1 MLKALIA
8 AAGLIWAAIGW
19 AAPSCEKLIASGN
32 PEYPPYL
39 WRNPADPRHLIG
51 ANADLLQELGQ
62 ALGIKIE
69 VIYSGSWARAQNDA
83 YNGRID
89 LLAGAFL
96 TMERL
101 AKVDYVH
108 PRFFTVPNEVW
119 VAAGHEFAYQG
130 LSDLQGRTGATVVD
144 TSFGQDFDQYA
155 KQNLTLKQL
164 PSLTQAFQ
172 MLLLG
177 RVDYVL
183 YERFP
188 GEHLARQLGMSEQLK
203 TLPAP
208 VSSEGLYLALSHNSA
223 CNEAQLRGQLA
234 QKMTELTA
242 SGRPQVLLQDNIERW
257 LLQNPALPQ
266 QLLKAPQA
274 PE

>member
-1 MLKALIA
+1 MLKALLTMTLLILA
-8 AAGLIWAAIGW
+8 ASSV

-39 WRNPADPRHLIG
+39 WRDPADPRHLVG
-51 ANADLLQELGQ
+51 ANADLLHELGK
-62 ALGIKIE
+62 ALNIKIE
-69 VIYSGSWARAQNDA
+69 VIYAGPWARVQNDA

-101 AKVDYVH
+101 TKVDYIH
-108 PRFFTVPNEVW
+108 PQFFTVPNEVW
-119 VAAGHEFAYQG
+119 VAAGHEFAYQNWA
-130 LSDLQGRTGATVVD
+130 DLKAHTGATVVD
-144 TSFGQDFDQYA
+144 TSFGQAFDQYA
-155 KQNLTLKQL
+155 EQNLNIKKL

-183 YERFP
+183 YERYP
-188 GEHLARQLGMSEQLK
+188 GGNLARQLGMGEQLK
-203 TLPAP
+203 TLQPAFA
-208 VSSEGLYLALSHNSA
+208 SEALYLALSHNSA
-223 CNEAQLRGQLA
+223 CNDARLRGQLA
-234 QKMTELTA
+234 QKMTELVT
-242 SGRPQVLLQDNIERW
+242 SGRPQALLQENLERW
-257 LLQNPALPQ
+257 QQQNPAQP
-266 QLLKAPQA
+266 LKDLAT